1 MHSPQICTVQ
11 KNIIRSEN
19 LTDRDKKIVCSSK
32 MDLIFKRS
40 LIPKPSVTSL
50 GNVLIK
56 GGYPDNATCD
66 DRFEIDL
73 LSGEIAQCARV
84 WLEIEFSCEE
94 LLQSGMIGFSWR
106 TSVFAERKHLMM
118 CTWLIDE
125 KVWRVRFEELVAKQ
139 YSVAVEVD
147 VDVENYFSPTSN
159 AVRLC
164 KKKRSWNNLRMNNST
179 GSNNHLRSIDL
190 LRSMIIYIE
199 Q

>member
-1 MHSPQICTVQ
+1 
-11 KNIIRSEN
+11 
-19 LTDRDKKIVCSSK
+19 

-84 WLEIEFSCEE
+84 WLEKEFSCEE

-139 YSVAVEVD
+139 YAVAVVVD
-147 VDVENYFSPTSN
+147 VAVENYFSPTSN

-164 KKKRSWNNLRMNNST
+164 QKKRSWNQGARTYEQSSSIAKDLI
-179 GSNNHLRSIDL
+179 GSEDPKHTLFCHETAFVA
-190 LRSMIIYIE
+190 IYGHS
-199 Q
+199 QG